1 MENFKKTVAQN
12 ITRLRTAKGLT
23 QAELGELL
31 SYSDKSISKWERA
44 DAVPDAFVLKKIAAV
59 FNVTVDYLLNEHS
72 PDEKIVVEK
81 PRTYSRTV
89 ISVITMIGIWTLA
102 LVAFV
107 VTWLCRVPTP
117 LIFAYTIP
125 ASLIVLLVLNSVW
138 GIGKLNMFIIS
149 GIVWGLITC
158 VYLTFYQE
166 NWWQLFIIGFP
177 AQIIIILSF
186 YIKKNR
192 KKD

>member
-1 MENFKKTVAQN
+1 MDNFKKIVADN
-12 ITRLRTAKGLT
+12 IIKLRTSKGMT
-23 QAELGELL
+23 QAELGEML

-44 DAVPDAFVLKKIAAV
+44 DALPDAYVLKKIADL
-59 FNVTVDYLLNEHS
+59 FDVTVDYLLNEHS

-89 ISVITMIGIWTLA
+89 ISVITVIGIWTLA
-102 LVAFV
+102 LFAFV
-107 VTWLCRVPTP
+107 ITWLCSMPTP
-117 LIFAYTIP
+117 LIFAYTVP
-125 ASLIVLLVLNSVW
+125 VSLIVLLVLNSVW

-158 VYLTFYQE
+158 VYLTFYQS

-186 YIKKNR
+186 FIKKKR
-192 KKD
+192 SQ